1 MSSFATHSLQKW
13 YPGPV
18 PGEHIGL
25 VILAIVGI
33 ICYPVSILSW
43 EPRSVKRE
51 IDLKFV
57 VGIVVEERS
66 CSYVFL
72 VGWVHFFWD
81 EIDFRDFM
89 KDFFVAFLKVVMI

>member
-1 MSSFATHSLQKW
+1 MV
-13 YPGPV
+13 PV

-43 EPRSVKRE
+43 ESRSVKRE

-57 VGIVVEERS
+57 VGIVVGEKHAMFF
-66 CSYVFL
+66 CN
-72 VGWVHFFWD
+72 WIFFWD
-81 EIDFRDFM
+81 EIDSRDFM
-89 KDFFVAFLKVVMI
+89 KE